1 MYRSLAL
8 SSLTLLSAVR
18 AQQPGTSTT
27 ETHPKIN
34 WKTCTGTGGNSCTS
48 KSAPIVL
55 DSNWRWT
62 HTVSGYTNCYTGNEW
77 DKTLCPNNAACTTN
91 CAIEGSDYSGKPF
104 DGATYVPVLTRIRN
118 LRYHYLRQ
126 PTQPQVHHE
135 GTILYQHWISHIPH
149 AGYEQLSD
157 VQPHRQRIYV

>member
-62 HTVSGYTNCYTGNEW
+62 HTVSGYTNCYTGNSW
-77 DKTLCPNNAACTTN
+77 DTSLCPDGDACAKN
-91 CAIEGSDYSGKPF
+91 CAIDGADYSGKLWILAMLHQCISN
-104 DGATYVPVLTRIRN
+104 GTQVPTVSR
-118 LRYHYLRQ
+118 H
-126 PTQPQVHHE
+126 PTMP
-135 GTILYQHWISHIPH
+135 
-149 AGYEQLSD
+149 
-157 VQPHRQRIYV
+157 